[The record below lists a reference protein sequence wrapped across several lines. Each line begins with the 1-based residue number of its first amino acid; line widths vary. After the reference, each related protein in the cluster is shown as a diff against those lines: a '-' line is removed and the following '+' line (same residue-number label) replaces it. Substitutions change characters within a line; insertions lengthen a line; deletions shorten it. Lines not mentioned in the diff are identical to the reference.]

1 MVEIR
6 CKKCKGLL
14 MMADYGSVEIKCRK
28 CGYINRFVITGKE
41 KKMPNREDRPC
52 DRAAYR

>member
-28 CGYINRFVITGKE
+28 CGYINRFVITEKE
-41 KKMPNREDRPC
+41 QKMPNREDRPC